1 MNKTASVLAI
11 AGTLTFLGAGAAQ
24 AAPVSTPAYV
34 PSQGGAVS
42 DGTVTPGATVTF
54 TGVDGFFGPFETIT
68 ITVDRSNGRPG
79 GPGFSPRGA
88 GTARNGLIVL
98 NAVVLT
104 ETVKADA
111 KGNFSYS
118 VKLQEEGVYTLTAS
132 NAAGKSLTQ
141 TVVVESASTAGGTTT
156 GTTGG
161 TTGGTTTTK
170 GGLANTGID
179 SAMVL
184 WGAAGIGALGL
195 GAGSIVVSR
204 RRAGAGA

>member
-79 GPGFSPRGA
+79 GPGFSPQGA
-88 GTARNGLIVL
+88 GTARGGLIVL

-104 ETVKADA
+104 EQVKADA
-111 KGNFSYS
+111 NGNFSYS

-132 NAAGKSLTQ
+132 NASGKSLTQ
-141 TVVVESASTAGGTTT
+141 TVVVDAANAVDGTT
-156 GTTGG
+156 G

-179 SAMVL
+179 SGMLL

-204 RRAGAGA
+204 RRAGAEA